1 MGPGTFAVS
10 ETSRACIVDRERG
23 RGRKERDKIIKQVA
37 NCAALVLLLLMF
49 LLLLLLRRRRRRL
62 LPFLLPSFSLIGIIV
77 ILLFE

>member
-10 ETSRACIVDRERG
+10 ETSRACIAEREREKKG
-23 RGRKERDKIIKQVA
+23 RDKIIEQVA

-49 LLLLLLRRRRRRL
+49 LLLLLRCRL
-62 LPFLLPSFSLIGIIV
+62 LPLLPSFSLIV